1 MTPEPYQ
8 PSWRRP
14 AGALLILVLIVIW
27 AGLVVQFAGFVGRL
41 PALAQTMFYL
51 AAGLA
56 WIWLLPLRR
65 ILTWS
70 ETGRWRR

>member
-8 PSWRRP
+8 PSWRRS
-14 AGALLILVLIVIW
+14 AGALLILVLIAVW
-27 AGLVVQFAGFVGRL
+27 AGLVVQFAEPVGRM
-41 PALAQTMFYL
+41 PALAQALFYV

-56 WIWLLPLRR
+56 WIWILPLRR
-65 ILTWS
+65 ILIWS